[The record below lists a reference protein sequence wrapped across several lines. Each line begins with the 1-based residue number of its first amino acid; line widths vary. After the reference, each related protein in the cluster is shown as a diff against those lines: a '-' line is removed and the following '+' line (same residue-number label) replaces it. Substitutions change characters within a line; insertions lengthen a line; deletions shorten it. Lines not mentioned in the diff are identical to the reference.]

1 MYLLVE
7 DCKLLKNVI
16 QSGIKSVIVLKKDLI
31 ANQSIMK
38 KNNNYY
44 KILNTHF
51 YNKGIPKK
59 RCPIYLSISNIQKN
73 VGKFINDDLN
83 FKFLLMILMKKLLF
97 NLLMNL
103 INLIKKLLTM
113 STFAQVI

>member
-1 MYLLVE
+1 M
-7 DCKLLKNVI
+7 
-16 QSGIKSVIVLKKDLI
+16 
-31 ANQSIMK
+31 
-38 KNNNYY
+38 
-44 KILNTHF
+44 
-51 YNKGIPKK
+51 PKK

-73 VGKFINDDLN
+73 IGKFINDDLN
-83 FKFLLMILMKKLLF
+83 FKFRLIILMKKLLF

>member
-1 MYLLVE
+1 M
-7 DCKLLKNVI
+7 
-16 QSGIKSVIVLKKDLI
+16 
-31 ANQSIMK
+31 
-38 KNNNYY
+38 
-44 KILNTHF
+44 
-51 YNKGIPKK
+51 PKK

-73 VGKFINDDLN
+73 IGKFINDDLN
-83 FKFLLMILMKKLLF
+83 FKFPLMILMKKLLF